1 MLEFHAMWA
10 AKQTNPALQN
20 VDITKATPTRPPRD
34 CARSIRQ
41 RSVAR
46 TRAQSRSGSFA
57 VRADGGR
64 CAAQA
69 LSEKINA
76 LQDYVMA
83 NCSLADPLSQRV
95 LKLVT
100 LPPSDHRAGWDHRA
114 GVGSPYR
121 CGIGC
126 TEAAARAPGA

>member
-1 MLEFHAMWA
+1 MW
-10 AKQTNPALQN
+10 
-20 VDITKATPTRPPRD
+20 
-34 CARSIRQ
+34 
-41 RSVAR
+41 
-46 TRAQSRSGSFA
+46 SFA
-57 VRADGGR
+57 VRADGVR

-100 LPPSDHRAGWDHRA
+100 CRRGITVPAWDHRA
-114 GVGSPYR
+114 GVG
-121 CGIGC
+121 
-126 TEAAARAPGA
+126 

>member
-1 MLEFHAMWA
+1 MRANAVLEFHAMWA

-20 VDITKATPTRPPRD
+20 VDITKATPTRPRAIAPDRFGD
-34 CARSIRQ
+34 AALHALARRA
-41 RSVAR
+41 AR
-46 TRAQSRSGSFA
+46 VWSFA
-57 VRADGGR
+57 VRADGVR

-100 LPPSDHRAGWDHRA
+100 LPPSDHRAGWDHRT
-114 GVGSPYR
+114 GVG
-121 CGIGC
+121 
-126 TEAAARAPGA
+126 